1 MGPGRSG
8 ETLSGSQSRNRNE
21 LPYIRPFYETA
32 GSCISYFVCC
42 PGSHIAIVID
52 PGKDIDQYLRAA
64 AAEECHITHVI
75 DTHIHADH
83 VSGARKLVGAA
94 GDGSRL
100 CMTHGAETA
109 FDFEPL
115 REGDEVV
122 AGEAKLKVV
131 ATPGHTKESI
141 SLLYTDT
148 KRSSEP
154 WGVFTGD
161 CLFVGDVGR
170 LDLDGHGTLN
180 EAYQSLCRLLDL
192 PDYVEVYPAH
202 YAGSDCASNRTMSF
216 KTTSTIGYERRF
228 NKMLQATDL
237 HGFEGLIRENEVS
250 IPRAWRDIKQY
261 NRGRLESINGV
272 R

>member
-1 MGPGRSG
+1 
-8 ETLSGSQSRNRNE
+8 
-21 LPYIRPFYETA
+21 LPYIKPFYETA

-42 PGSHIAIVID
+42 PGSHVSIVID
-52 PGKDIDQYLRAA
+52 PSKEVAQYLAA
-64 AAEECHITHVI
+64 ARAEECRITHVI

-83 VSGARKLVGAA
+83 VSGARKLVKAL
-94 GDGSRL
+94 GDDSKL
-100 CMTHGAETA
+100 CMTHGADTT

-115 REGDEVV
+115 RPGDVV
-122 AGEAKLKVV
+122 GVGEASLKVV

-141 SLLYTDT
+141 SMLYTDT
-148 KRSSEP
+148 KRASEP

-180 EAYQSLCRLLDL
+180 EAYQSLGKLLDL

-202 YAGSDCASNRTMSF
+202 YAGSDCASNRMLSF

-228 NKMLQATDL
+228 NRMLQAADF
-237 HGFEGLIRENEVS
+237 HEFEGLLRKNEIS
-250 IPRAWRDIKQY
+250 IPRSWREIKQY

-272 R
+272 C